1 MIVRNYLTPAPK
13 EPLQLMMLAS
23 ESLLEIIY
31 CLSPSDASRYA
42 STSKLARALVSD
54 QRLWLSYGSKLL
66 ANVQSPSRSE
76 RYVEEAMLSL
86 CFPDPRSLYLCM
98 HRAKTSL
105 IGWYL
110 ISPSNVQSNT
120 PGNHN
125 QSCGGLVC
133 LRLNALRGYSQKI
146 ITLEVI
152 EASGECISSMKIR
165 YSHSHRRLVCYL
177 HENDEGLFSIE
188 FDKRGDIELRP
199 LYQIADNVTNCDSY
213 FLQSLPPKFQPIKK
227 KDVDHSL
234 YRTNV
239 LGNVERI
246 TGLFVAPF
254 GSHGLELLHIS
265 LVENEGRISEESTD
279 VSVDEPYYVID
290 GLKVTGDPNVPAAQL
305 SFTVDVTNSYE
316 FQSWISSDRRPII
329 FFSNNGVVDA
339 TLMSERQ
346 TNIRAA
352 YRGKGQINR
361 LSHVWDPEW
370 VNLTLVIYQ
379 DPSVS
384 NGATFSIVWDDI
396 GEAYRHL
403 MDFLPFSGRQYP
415 TIDPPLRW
423 SSTNFDDF
431 TVRHAYE
438 LEGLDAMNYI

>member
-1 MIVRNYLTPAPK
+1 MIVRSGSSA
-13 EPLQLMMLAS
+13 EPLQMMMLAS
-23 ESLLEIIY
+23 EWLFEII
-31 CLSPSDASRYA
+31 CFLNPADASRFGA
-42 STSKLARALVSD
+42 TSNLAKNLVND
-54 QRLWLSYGSKLL
+54 QRLWYSYGEKLL
-66 ANVQSPSRSE
+66 AYVQSPTRTE
-76 RYVEEAMLSL
+76 RFVQEALISL
-86 CFPDPRSLYLCM
+86 HFPDPKSLYLCL
-98 HRAKTSL
+98 HKARTSL
-105 IGWYL
+105 IGWYM
-110 ISPSNVQSNT
+110 ISPREGESNI
-120 PGNHN
+120 PGNHS

-133 LRLNALRGYSQKI
+133 MRLNTIRGWAQRI

-152 EASGECISSMKIR
+152 EASGECVSSMKIK
-165 YSHSHRRLVCYL
+165 YSHRHKRLVCHL
-177 HENDEGLFSIE
+177 HENDEGLFTLE
-188 FDKRGDIELRP
+188 FNKRGEIELRP
-199 LYQIADNVTNCDSY
+199 LYQNSSVPGTSNSY
-213 FLQSLPPKFQPIKK
+213 FLQPLPNKFQPSKK
-227 KDVDHSL
+227 KDMDHSPH
-234 YRTNV
+234 RSNI
-239 LGNVERI
+239 LGNAERI

-265 LVENEGRISEESTD
+265 LIENDCRISEENS
-279 VSVDEPYYVID
+279 SASGDEPYYVID

-316 FQSWISSDRRPII
+316 FHSWIAADRRPII

-361 LSHVWDPEW
+361 LANIWDPEW
-370 VNLTLVIYQ
+370 VDLTLVIYN
-379 DPSVS
+379 DPTVS

-423 SSTNFDDF
+423 SSTNFDEMCAENNF
-431 TVRHAYE
+431 YE
-438 LEGLDAMNYI
+438 QAGLEVVMSI